1 VAVLGVTSGIVPHRL
16 ADDVEEERRVLHVAI
31 TRAREAVVLLVDAA
45 RPSRFLDELTGVA
58 SHELSPSATASA
70 TIRPP
75 SGSTPRAPAPPRDTS
90 PEAIAAETALR
101 QWRMQRS
108 KRDGVPAYVVFH
120 DSTLVAIAAQRPTTL
135 AGLRTIPGIG
145 PTKLDRYGD
154 DIIEVLETAAA
165 G

>member
-1 VAVLGVTSGIVPHRL
+1 MDKI
-16 ADDVEEERRVLHVAI
+16 DDPEERRIESVARRGAGSGACKDSGI
-31 TRAREAVVLLVDAA
+31 AKID
-45 RPSRFLDELTGVA
+45 TGLPV
-58 SHELSPSATASA
+58 EF
-70 TIRPP
+70 
-75 SGSTPRAPAPPRDTS
+75 
-90 PEAIAAETALR
+90 
-101 QWRMQRS
+101 RS